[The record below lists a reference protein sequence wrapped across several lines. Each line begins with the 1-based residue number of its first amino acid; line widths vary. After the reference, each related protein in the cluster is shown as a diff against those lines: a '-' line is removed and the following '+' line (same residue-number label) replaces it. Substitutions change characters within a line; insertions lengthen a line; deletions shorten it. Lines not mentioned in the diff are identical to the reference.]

1 MGWKGK
7 TSRCFMVTSNLA
19 SLPLFMQFA
28 VLAAVGYFS
37 SEITRRTLVLHRQ
50 GFFRLIPNLAV
61 VVATAFVP
69 YALAGPVVAAV
80 AAACSLNV
88 LMMVAGV
95 RRGVVER
102 RQHLASLDAYYK
114 TLFARKH

>member
-1 MGWKGK
+1 MA
-7 TSRCFMVTSNLA
+7 FNPLV
-19 SLPLFMQFA
+19 SLPLFTQFA
-28 VLAAVGYFS
+28 ILATIGFFS
-37 SEITRRTLVLHRQ
+37 TEITRRTLVLHRQ
-50 GFFRLIPNLAV
+50 GFFRLVPNLAV
-61 VVATAFVP
+61 VVATAFVA

-102 RQHLASLDAYYK
+102 RQHLANLDAFYK
-114 TLFARKH
+114 ALFARKN